1 MENNLILSHNIH
13 NESDPTRPHWV
24 RTELLWM
31 QYLALWWIKIFHFE
45 LKADTVFKA
54 TTSPSLRDFIMTAG
68 SLFNLKHSAREV
80 WESKNCC
87 TRRAFSR
94 NFHFFFRY
102 KIERRVFEHQG
113 VGACRARAIRSTD
126 FSQSRAFEAW
136 NVAPTPLR
144 YDRYLSVRSLQF
156 EPSRKNSKN
165 KSLKKC
171 RQQKNNSQL

>member
-1 MENNLILSHNIH
+1 MLLCDYTVALATRVTL
-13 NESDPTRPHWV
+13 DPRPQWV

-31 QYLALWWIKIFHFE
+31 QYLALRWIKIFHFE

-54 TTSPSLRDFIMTAG
+54 TTSHSLRDFIMTAG

-94 NFHFFFRY
+94 NLSFFFRY
-102 KIERRVFEHQG
+102 KFERRVFQHQG

-144 YDRYLSVRSLQF
+144 HVRYLSVCYLQF
-156 EPSRKNSKN
+156 EASRKIT
-165 KSLKKC
+165 KK
-171 RQQKNNSQL
+171 KGVWVEAPAEKP

>member
-1 MENNLILSHNIH
+1 
-13 NESDPTRPHWV
+13 
-24 RTELLWM
+24 
-31 QYLALWWIKIFHFE
+31 
-45 LKADTVFKA
+45 
-54 TTSPSLRDFIMTAG
+54 MTAD
-68 SLFNLKHSAREV
+68 SLFNLKHSPREV

-94 NFHFFFRY
+94 NLSFFFRY

-144 YDRYLSVRSLQF
+144 YARYLSVCPLQF
-156 EPSRKNSKN
+156 EPSRKNTKKKGVWVEATAEKQLSIIIYESDSTRPHWSAHWTVVFVNAVFSTTMNKN
-165 KSLKKC
+165 ISLRVKS
-171 RQQKNNSQL
+171 RYSI

>member
-1 MENNLILSHNIH
+1 MCAPYTSTRV
-13 NESDPTRPHWV
+13 TRPVRTGV
-24 RTELLWM
+24 RTELLFLWM
-31 QYLALWWIKIFHFE
+31 QYLALRWIKIFHFE
-45 LKADTVFKA
+45 LKADIVFKA

-94 NFHFFFRY
+94 NLSFFFRY
-102 KIERRVFEHQG
+102 KIERRVFEHRS
-113 VGACRARAIRSTD
+113 VGGCRARAIRSTD

-144 YDRYLSVRSLQF
+144 YARYLSVRPLQF